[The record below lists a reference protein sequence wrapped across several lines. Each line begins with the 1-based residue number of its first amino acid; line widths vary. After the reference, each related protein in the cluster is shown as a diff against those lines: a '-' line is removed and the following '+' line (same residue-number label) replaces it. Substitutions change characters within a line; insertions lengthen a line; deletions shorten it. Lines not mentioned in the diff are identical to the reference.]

1 MLPLGDSYEQCRR
14 QTDVVRDRGGSVAN
28 DDRGQRS
35 RQPAP
40 TTLVKGGRPFA
51 ATATPIT
58 PIDPLTHA
66 LRIVVDS
73 LCLRLWLLEDNKT
86 RRSTAIPTL

>member
-1 MLPLGDSYEQCRR
+1 MLPLGDSYEQCCR

-40 TTLVKGGRPFA
+40 TTFVKGGRPFA
-51 ATATPIT
+51 ATPIT
-58 PIDPLTHA
+58 PIDPLAHA
-66 LRIVVDS
+66 LRIMVDS
-73 LCLRLWLLEDNKT
+73 ICLRLWLLEDNKT